1 MKKFLAMLMLLA
13 MCFSCAAMAETTDE
27 DLAAAKTYL
36 FMMYKDLPE
45 TTMSD
50 YEVVGVINIGGIEFP
65 ITWTADSDTIKIVPQ
80 DNKMVTIDVDEK
92 NPEEVTYTLTATLSN
107 AAGETVSVSFAH
119 KVPAAMIL
127 EGMSY
132 EEIVAAAYSLEA
144 GLALEDTQR
153 LYGTVTKIDTPWS
166 DEYKNI
172 TVTIQVGNLADQTI
186 QCYRLTGESAE
197 NLQVGDAI
205 TVEGILKN
213 YKGTIE
219 FDKGCKQNITV
230 TIVCDGLTEQPIQ
243 CYRLSGEGAQAL
255 EVGSMVGVYGTI
267 KNYKGTVEF
276 DKGCVTV
283 PADSVASV
291 RLAVSAYA
299 LEAGLSMNDA
309 STMTGVITS
318 IDTAWSDE
326 YKNITVTIVPG
337 GLTDYAVQ
345 CYRLSGEG
353 AETLAVGDT
362 ITVSGTIKNYK
373 GTIEFD
379 KGCTLDAVV
388 KAE

>member
-166 DEYKNI
+166 DEYKQMFGGIGSNFMNPALTARAI
-172 TVTIQVGNLADQTI
+172 LFVSWSALMSSYPQSNFVVDATTSATPLGLLSKGVSGVNFMDLLLGNCGGVLGETCKLAILVGGIYLCVRKIADWRIPVSFIATVFVCYLIKDGAEMAIYQVFAG
-186 QCYRLTGESAE
+186 
-197 NLQVGDAI
+197 
-205 TVEGILKN
+205 
-213 YKGTIE
+213 
-219 FDKGCKQNITV
+219 
-230 TIVCDGLTEQPIQ
+230 GLM
-243 CYRLSGEGAQAL
+243 LGAFFMATDYAT
-255 EVGSMVGVYGTI
+255 SP
-267 KNYKGTVEF
+267 
-276 DKGCVTV
+276 VTV
-283 PADSVASV
+283 PGRVIMGIGCGLLLFII
-291 RLAVSAYA
+291 RAYA
-299 LEAGLSMNDA
+299 NYPEGCSFAILFMNVC
-309 STMTGVITS
+309 TPL
-318 IDTAWSDE
+318 IDRFTA
-326 YKNITVTIVPG
+326 PHPF
-337 GLTDYAVQ
+337 
-345 CYRLSGEG
+345 GE
-353 AETLAVGDT
+353 
-362 ITVSGTIKNYK
+362 
-373 GTIEFD
+373 
-379 KGCTLDAVV
+379 V
-388 KAE
+388 KKHG